1 MIQIMQHLASHIQY
15 LTPYQETDRP
25 ILAAI
30 TGTRSTLLIDAGN
43 SAAHIQYFIDQL
55 VKQDISPRWLVLTH
69 WHWDHVFGMNQA
81 NTTIIAQTLTTE
93 YIRRMQAWSWDDE
106 ALERRVQQGL
116 EIEFCAS
123 AIKKEL
129 GNERD
134 IILPTPDIT
143 FERKLELDLGRV
155 HCVIEHVGGDHS
167 DDSTVVYVKEDKV
180 LFVGD
185 ALYPNIHVEPH
196 EYTPAATLKL
206 VAMLRAYDVD
216 TVVLSHHA
224 DVWAEARFRH
234 ELDLLERIATLVQV
248 PDEEESTIAAKLE
261 RHYERE
267 LYEAERETI
276 TLFLNGRHRQQAV
289 ATLAGSES

>member
-1 MIQIMQHLASHIQY
+1 MQIMQQLSSHIHY

-30 TGTRSTLLIDAGN
+30 TGTRSTLLVDAGN
-43 SAAHIQYFIDQL
+43 SSAHIQFFIDQL
-55 VKQDISPRWLVLTH
+55 VKLDISPRWVVLTH

-81 NTTIIAQTLTTE
+81 NTTIIAQALTTE
-93 YIRRMQAWSWDDE
+93 YIRRMQKWTWDDE
-106 ALERRVQQGL
+106 SLDQRVAEGT
-116 EIEFCAS
+116 EIEFCSS

-129 GNERD
+129 GDERD

-167 DDSTVVYVKEDKV
+167 DDSTVVYVEEDKV

-196 EYTPAATLKL
+196 EYTAEATLQL
-206 VAMLRAYDVD
+206 VDMLRQYDAE
-216 TVVLSHHA
+216 TVMLSHHA
-224 DVWAEARFRH
+224 DIWDGARYQQELNLLEQIARLVQEPDLEEQAIAKQLAQH
-234 ELDLLERIATLVQV
+234 YGRELD
-248 PDEEESTIAAKLE
+248 D
-261 RHYERE
+261 Y
-267 LYEAERETI
+267 ERETI
-276 TLFLNGRHRQQAV
+276 TLFINGRRRQQNREPV
-289 ATLAGSES
+289 TESGI

>member
-1 MIQIMQHLASHIQY
+1 MQIMQQLSSHIHY

-25 ILAAI
+25 ILGAI
-30 TGTRSTLLIDAGN
+30 TGTRSTLLVDAGN
-43 SAAHIQYFIDQL
+43 SSAHIQLFIDQL
-55 VKQDISPRWLVLTH
+55 VKLDISPRWVVLTH

-93 YIRRMQAWSWDDE
+93 YIRRMQKWSWDDE
-106 ALERRVQQGL
+106 SMDRRVAEGTD
-116 EIEFCAS
+116 IEFCTS

-129 GNERD
+129 GSERD

-167 DDSTVVYVKEDKV
+167 DDSTVIYVQEDKV

-185 ALYPNIHVEPH
+185 ALYPNIHVEPN
-196 EYTPAATLKL
+196 EYTAEATLQL
-206 VAMLRAYDVD
+206 VRMLRHYDAE

-224 DVWAEARFRH
+224 DIWDGARYQQ
-234 ELDLLERIATLVQV
+234 ELDLLEHIARLVQQ
-248 PDEEESTIAAKLE
+248 PDQEEELIIGQLE
-261 RHYERE
+261 RQYDRE
-267 LYEAERETI
+267 LDKYERETI
-276 TLFLNGRHRQQAV
+276 TLFMNGRRRQQWMEPV
-289 ATLAGSES
+289 AESGA